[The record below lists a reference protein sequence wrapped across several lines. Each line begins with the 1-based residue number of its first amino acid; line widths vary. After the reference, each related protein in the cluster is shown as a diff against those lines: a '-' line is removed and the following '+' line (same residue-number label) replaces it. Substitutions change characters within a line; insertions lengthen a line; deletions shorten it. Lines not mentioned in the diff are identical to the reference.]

1 MNGCGHVPGASWSL
15 YNWHEVTPG
24 FLAACSTLKLG
35 ELCHD
40 DTFGLFE
47 AMSAIEMMDP
57 KMDAGMVC
65 NRANA
70 TPMTWDSAVEKKE
83 IVLDGISGDLSP
95 EDAVLMIDQTL
106 ACFVTW
112 LEGHS
117 LAQTVLTNL
126 YLHHVDKI
134 QCGVLKSVSVV
145 ALKLVELVKDIIGK
159 ASVFEEEDFQPLT
172 YGFKLCQDV
181 SEHRCVA
188 GLKEAEEVLAREIR
202 RTKVREGIERS
213 SLDEKDN
220 IDYTSLHARVKF
232 LRLFFCG
239 LNSLYRGDSGE
250 GSRLIGNCLEILNI
264 IRAGYADETQ
274 EEKRVKGFEPLA
286 NQRLLPPTFPR
297 YTEIVKRSEAVKYL
311 EQLVSRLSTV
321 TAVTNIPSFHNML
334 DFFQSFSATSPCVLS
349 RSVLQLLYTPLHSP
363 PTRQLMGSPPA
374 GPPLPPGFPE
384 LLRDSCKSFMAP
396 PCLLPAPRVVPG
408 APQSPLHSQQ
418 VRMCLDTFFSQCCR
432 PFGLLLQATGHN
444 RARQRDKISQV
455 LEEFSSVQEEADR
468 LDNMLNTL
476 SLSGEGASGK
486 PHSLF
491 LGTWLLYHVLK
502 LMVRYTLSGFE
513 LELYS
518 VHEWAMVF
526 WYLYELLY
534 PWLINCLHRAD
545 TVLSEHI
552 ENIDREK
559 REKGGKGK
567 KRTKAM
573 TKKGVKSRPYLSEI
587 ARYQAHASMCAGY
600 YKLMVAA
607 KQEKKIMIP
616 NPQFDNEIVRYE
628 HRFGAFANLLTPPLM
643 PYTQFKEV
651 LEHTEKASIKTL
663 YTAASSHFGQARQ
676 ILETVQASLPDE
688 EISSL
693 ITINKTNFVVASVLT
708 RDCNREIDFEFSLH
722 QNFPIVKLV

>member
-1 MNGCGHVPGASWSL
+1 
-15 YNWHEVTPG
+15 
-24 FLAACSTLKLG
+24 
-35 ELCHD
+35 
-40 DTFGLFE
+40 
-47 AMSAIEMMDP
+47 MDP
-57 KMDAGMVC
+57 KMDAGMLC
-65 NRANA
+65 NRATNTA
-70 TPMTWDSAVEKKE
+70 VTWQDRVDSGHVCLSGLA
-83 IVLDGISGDLSP
+83 GDLDPSH
-95 EDAVLMIDQTL
+95 VSQIIDENI
-106 ACFVTW
+106 ACLVTW

-117 LAQTVLTNL
+117 LAQTVMTNL
-126 YLHHVDKI
+126 YLHHVDKLTCAVI
-134 QCGVLKSVSVV
+134 KPVSVV
-145 ALKLVELVKDIIGK
+145 TLKLVEVIKDIIRK
-159 ASVFEEEDFQPLT
+159 AGVFEEEDFQPHT
-172 YGFKLCQDV
+172 FGFRLC
-181 SEHRCVA
+181 SEVTEQRCAA
-188 GLKEAEEVLAREIR
+188 GLREAEEIIAKDVR
-202 RTKVREGIERS
+202 RTKLKEGVPRTQEEETEHADF
-213 SLDEKDN
+213 LN
-220 IDYTSLHARVKF
+220 LHIRVKF
-232 LRLFFCG
+232 LRQFYMCLSAM
-239 LNSLYRGDSGE
+239 LRGDVTE
-250 GSRLIGNCLEILNI
+250 GSRLIGICQ
-264 IRAGYADETQ
+264 ETWQ
-274 EEKRVKGFEPLA
+274 SCSLTSVKKDGQVKGFEPLA

-321 TAVTNIPSFHNML
+321 TEVTNIPSFHNML

-408 APQSPLHSQQ
+408 STQSPLHSQQ

-567 KRTKAM
+567 KKTKAM

-616 NPQFDNEIVRYE
+616 NSQFDNEIVRYE